1 MIVMAKSFGLVNS
14 STTYRSPSI
23 RDKPPPDLGK
33 SGNTGIVRF
42 SNRSSADLKTL
53 TEIPQK
59 SNVSQ
64 TRAASEMLN
73 PVLGALPAIP
83 RHYQSEKPALSL

>member
-1 MIVMAKSFGLVNS
+1 MYQAPMDQ
-14 STTYRSPSI
+14 
-23 RDKPPPDLGK
+23 DKPPPDLDK
-33 SGNTGIVRF
+33 SGNTSIDWF

-59 SNVSQ
+59 SNGRE

-73 PVLGALPAIP
+73 PALGALPAIP